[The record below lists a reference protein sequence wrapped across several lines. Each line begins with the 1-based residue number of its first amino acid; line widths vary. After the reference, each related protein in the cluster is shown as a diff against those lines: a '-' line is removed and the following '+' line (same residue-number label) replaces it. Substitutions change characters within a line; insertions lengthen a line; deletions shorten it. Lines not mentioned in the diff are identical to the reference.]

1 MAEPLWISIEFCAGM
16 FMSENDKQVVTRHL
30 HLSYGRGKK
39 SLVVLDDVTLS
50 VHRGE
55 IVVITGDNGVGK
67 SSILKVLA
75 GTASPS
81 SGKVIIFGRPPSQA
95 KIGIVWQDTYASLY
109 PWLTSLENAAL
120 PLRLK
125 GIRRK
130 ERCQRVLQL
139 AEGLAF
145 DLPLDRK
152 PFELSGGEQQKVCIL
167 RALASDC
174 ELLLLDE
181 PFSNLSF
188 DSSID
193 LLAHIQEIHAK
204 TNLTTIVVSHLP
216 EFSIFVADAVIPLD
230 NKPVRLQEGD
240 RIDIL
245 CPHPKPRP
253 KEWMFKED
261 FRVQVDRI
269 KNGIVS
275 KC

>member
-1 MAEPLWISIEFCAGM
+1 MAEPLRINLNPCATVI
-16 FMSENDKQVVTRHL
+16 MSGNDEQVVTRHL
-30 HLSYGRGKK
+30 SLSYGRGQKR
-39 SLVVLDDVTLS
+39 LVVLDDVSLT

-55 IVVITGDNGVGK
+55 IVVLAGDNGVGK
-67 SSILKVLA
+67 SSVLKVLA
-75 GTASPS
+75 GTVPPDR
-81 SGKVIIFGRPPSQA
+81 GEVIIFGQSPSQA
-95 KIGIVWQDTYASLY
+95 KIGVVWQDTYTSLY

-125 GIRRK
+125 GVRRR
-130 ERCQRVLQL
+130 ERQRRVLQL
-139 AEGLAF
+139 AEELAF
-145 DLPLDRK
+145 DLPLDRR

-193 LLAHIQEIHAK
+193 LLTHVQEIHAK

-230 NKPVRLQEGD
+230 GKPVRLDDSD
-240 RIDIL
+240 RVDIR
-245 CPHPKPRP
+245 CPYPKPRP
-253 KEWMFKED
+253 RGWMFEES
-261 FRVQVDRI
+261 FRTQVDRI
-269 KNGIVS
+269 KNGTRS
-275 KC
+275 EC